1 MYCNCIL
8 IELAFWIEFFALPH
22 CLLILMFFL
31 SLLCEPNI
39 VSTSQSF
46 RALFCWILFSEKL
59 ETLIIY
65 FQITCF
71 GLIFC
76 EKKTCSRLDQWLSKT
91 VVCPQW
97 SRYGPTSISH
107 LLAISLKNTA
117 TQQMFKKNI
126 YFATPLYIC
135 VV

>member
-1 MYCNCIL
+1 MNLHFGLNFLLYLIVYWSWCFSFLYYVNPIL
-8 IELAFWIEFFALPH
+8 SPLPKVSELYFA
-22 CLLILMFFL
+22 
-31 SLLCEPNI
+31 EY
-39 VSTSQSF
+39 
-46 RALFCWILFSEKL
+46 
-59 ETLIIY
+59 Y
-65 FQITCF
+65 FQWKVGDIDNLLPNYLFWTYF
-71 GLIFC
+71 LW
-76 EKKTCSRLDQWLSKT
+76 KKTCSRLDQWLSKT